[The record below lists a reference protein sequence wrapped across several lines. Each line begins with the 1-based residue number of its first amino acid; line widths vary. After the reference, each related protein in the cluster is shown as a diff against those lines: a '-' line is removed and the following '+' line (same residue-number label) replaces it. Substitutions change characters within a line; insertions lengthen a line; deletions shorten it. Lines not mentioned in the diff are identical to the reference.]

1 MKYASRGDA
10 GLLVLELPAEFAQGD
25 EPIQTF
31 ALPILSR
38 AGGLLLAVPQNAIDE
53 NLLIAGMQPDGDSL
67 VGPNK
72 MMEAPLFE
80 EEEGGTILTVRNAC
94 KFFLVDFNDEVLNF
108 LHEYDSITD
117 DVETIL
123 PFDKDFKYAIIAVEG
138 LADRAREWAG
148 SAGSRAAFYSAR
160 EDLSPS
166 AKAAAPKKQK
176 KPTNCLD
183 GDVRVAAGSGFC
195 PRCDCRSRKGASTC
209 HSCRR
214 AIQWTYASYPKD
226 AKSRRCTEA
235 IQSGSR
241 NSCGSARGD
250 GGSSSEDSYPCSSI
264 SSSICSWWYG
274 RRRAK
279 RSLRDNR
286 PSGEGHS
293 STRICPHRTGGSPD
307 LGCGWGPPSTIFLF
321 ELLHPRCPEAGE
333 DDDRACHREQPVLLP
348 VPATTPS
355 QASPCGTSA
364 SECRRAGGL
373 SGFPVG
379 VPGEVWRVQGPEDPR
394 HDYVAARPLHGLSS
408 PWRHEVVSGTS
419 GFDGGLAGAS
429 WCGSGRLVFGL
440 PSESGVG
447 ASLDSLSREAAAG
460 SDVLEGLRI
469 VDTCRM
475 VSNKPS
481 LPQGTRSP
489 HDQED
494 GDGKEGEGAGKDRGE
509 PYFSQEEA
517 QIPQEAQRGRG
528 GMTVRL
534 RSYSACRRAG
544 KHCNDFAAGAS
555 PMKVQAGRREPFGIH
570 SFEGGPESPD
580 FMLDHPKWCSMLLV
594 LRSRTS
600 FAAYLA
606 RSFRPVQTASQ
617 SAPTVFPL
625 PVPDP
630 RCPFDRMPPGLS
642 SSKRRRLHL
651 GRALHVM
658 CMALNYWHSGGDF
671 ADLEM
676 IGRPSTSTHRRL
688 KALLLSDVQFPAS
701 SMVRAGRRFPQLLAR
716 LGELSEYITYSG
728 ITSQP
733 YSKDYDGAVI
743 HKKTDLLPGLDPY
756 RKADPSRIKISGEGN
771 WDITDLLPDELS
783 MVYREPIVIFNNREV
798 PEGSFPHM
806 TENAEEVAALAKLW
820 DAHGL
825 LHLHNFNVPDFDSQ
839 RLVRIFG
846 AVKDESRDRQIGDR
860 RGMNYKED
868 RVLGPSS
875 FLPNGSDLT
884 DLMVDLAKQRIHV
897 AACDRKDFYHQIW
910 VTKRRAVTNSLG
922 PGVPIKMLEGTSAL
936 NSYLLQHASKK
947 RRQDRREVGDHL
959 HHGAGLLLPEFGD
972 SRLCVSFK
980 SILQGDHAGVEMACA
995 SHSQLLKT
1003 AGLLPPG
1010 EELVANRPLES
1021 NVKAQ
1026 GLVIDDY
1033 FSISV
1038 DQIGSRHSSSSL
1050 DFATAKAAYKASN
1063 LMGSDDKDV
1072 ADSSHSK
1079 VIGAEINGGRW
1090 ALQNGLTTV
1099 ASPALKRYSLSWVS
1113 LLVAA
1118 MPLTTDHLHLSL
1130 LGGWTSSMTFR
1141 RPCMGLFSSVYDLVK
1156 LENYS
1161 PTSSRTLELPRR
1173 VAEELTLAAVLCPL
1187 MVADISTPLHSHVFA
1202 TDASEKRGAVLTAEI
1217 DPLINEALFKSF
1229 KTKGSYTRLQSPEEV
1244 LTHRLEISE
1253 AFEDEQ
1259 AASSSKVD
1267 RPMAFR
1273 FDFLELF
1280 SGASKITMCMG
1291 ALGVSTGVPIEL
1303 SLSEEFNL
1311 KWPHLISWV
1320 FYLISNRL
1328 IKGLMVEPP
1337 CTTFSIMRRP
1347 ALRDRDFPF
1356 GFDVEDPQ
1364 TIDGNILAHRGLQ
1377 LLWMCGYY

>member
-1 MKYASRGDA
+1 
-10 GLLVLELPAEFAQGD
+10 
-25 EPIQTF
+25 
-31 ALPILSR
+31 
-38 AGGLLLAVPQNAIDE
+38 
-53 NLLIAGMQPDGDSL
+53 
-67 VGPNK
+67 
-72 MMEAPLFE
+72 
-80 EEEGGTILTVRNAC
+80 
-94 KFFLVDFNDEVLNF
+94 
-108 LHEYDSITD
+108 
-117 DVETIL
+117 
-123 PFDKDFKYAIIAVEG
+123 
-138 LADRAREWAG
+138 
-148 SAGSRAAFYSAR
+148 
-160 EDLSPS
+160 
-166 AKAAAPKKQK
+166 
-176 KPTNCLD
+176 
-183 GDVRVAAGSGFC
+183 
-195 PRCDCRSRKGASTC
+195 
-209 HSCRR
+209 
-214 AIQWTYASYPKD
+214 
-226 AKSRRCTEA
+226 
-235 IQSGSR
+235 
-241 NSCGSARGD
+241 
-250 GGSSSEDSYPCSSI
+250 
-264 SSSICSWWYG
+264 
-274 RRRAK
+274 
-279 RSLRDNR
+279 
-286 PSGEGHS
+286 
-293 STRICPHRTGGSPD
+293 
-307 LGCGWGPPSTIFLF
+307 
-321 ELLHPRCPEAGE
+321 
-333 DDDRACHREQPVLLP
+333 
-348 VPATTPS
+348 
-355 QASPCGTSA
+355 
-364 SECRRAGGL
+364 
-373 SGFPVG
+373 
-379 VPGEVWRVQGPEDPR
+379 
-394 HDYVAARPLHGLSS
+394 
-408 PWRHEVVSGTS
+408 
-419 GFDGGLAGAS
+419 
-429 WCGSGRLVFGL
+429 
-440 PSESGVG
+440 
-447 ASLDSLSREAAAG
+447 
-460 SDVLEGLRI
+460 
-469 VDTCRM
+469 
-475 VSNKPS
+475 
-481 LPQGTRSP
+481 
-489 HDQED
+489 
-494 GDGKEGEGAGKDRGE
+494 
-509 PYFSQEEA
+509 
-517 QIPQEAQRGRG
+517 
-528 GMTVRL
+528 MTVRL

-555 PMKVQAGRREPFGIH
+555 PRKVQAGRREPFGIH

-580 FMLDHPKWCSMLLV
+580 FMLDHPKWCSMLTSLV

-676 IGRPSTSTHRRL
+676 IGRPSTSTHRSIFKRL

-825 LHLHNFNVPDFDSQ
+825 LHLHNFNIPDFDSQ

-936 NSYLLQHASKK
+936 NSYLLQHASKR

-1050 DFATAKAAYKASN
+1050 DFASAKAAYKASN

-1072 ADSSHSK
+1072 IDSSHSK

-1173 VAEELTLAAVLCPL
+1173 VAEELYP
-1187 MVADISTPLHSHVFA
+1187 
-1202 TDASEKRGAVLTAEI
+1202 
-1217 DPLINEALFKSF
+1217 
-1229 KTKGSYTRLQSPEEV
+1229 
-1244 LTHRLEISE
+1244 
-1253 AFEDEQ
+1253 
-1259 AASSSKVD
+1259 SSSALSFDGGRHLHPFALPCVRYGCFGEERSCTDCRD
-1267 RPMAFR
+1267 RP
-1273 FDFLELF
+1273 FDQRSPVQELQDK
-1280 SGASKITMCMG
+1280 GILHEAS
-1291 ALGVSTGVPIEL
+1291 VPGG
-1303 SLSEEFNL
+1303 
-1311 KWPHLISWV
+1311 
-1320 FYLISNRL
+1320 
-1328 IKGLMVEPP
+1328 GLNPQVG
-1337 CTTFSIMRRP
+1337 
-1347 ALRDRDFPF
+1347 DF
-1356 GFDVEDPQ
+1356 G
-1364 TIDGNILAHRGLQ
+1364 GL
-1377 LLWMCGYY
+1377 